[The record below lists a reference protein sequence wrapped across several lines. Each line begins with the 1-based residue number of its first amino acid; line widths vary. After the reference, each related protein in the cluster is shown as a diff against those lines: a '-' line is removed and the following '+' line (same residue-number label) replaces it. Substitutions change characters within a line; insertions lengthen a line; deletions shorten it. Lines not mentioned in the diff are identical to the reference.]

1 MNSRA
6 KVAAGVDVAGCNA
19 VDSGFFFFSLSTT
32 LSLENCLLASGLVS
46 HGCQRVAAGPNI
58 TSILKTG
65 RRVEEVALAP
75 SVSFCKESKNFP

>member
-19 VDSGFFFFSLSTT
+19 VDSVFFFLSFYYIIPGEMTFG
-32 LSLENCLLASGLVS
+32 SCLVS

-75 SVSFCKESKNFP
+75 SISFCKESKNFP